1 MAAKTFVGYGD
12 AFRHPVT
19 GEFLWKYGTRIWF
32 PNVQMKIVQGK
43 RHQKSVGFK
52 TDQKITKFEIRQF
65 LTKVY
70 GLNVKKVCTLNYEP
84 KYGHAASWGN
94 KKSIKMRSSFK
105 KAYATLSDTPVKS
118 VVDKMDRHAQ
128 EIRTVC
134 EHARK
139 EVEAK
144 TENKATK
151 QKTNK
156 KQKKDNLEAPEA
168 GQKE

>member
-12 AFRHPVT
+12 AFRNPAT

-43 RHQKSVGFK
+43 RNQKSVGFK
-52 TDQKITKFEIRQF
+52 TDQKLTKFEISQF

-70 GLNVKKVCTLNYEP
+70 GLNVKKVCTLNYERQF
-84 KYGHAASWGN
+84 GHSASWGN
-94 KKSIKMRSSFK
+94 KKSIKMRSSYK

-118 VVDKMDRHAQ
+118 IINKMDRHAQ
-128 EIRTVC
+128 EIKIIC

-139 EVEAK
+139 EAEASQLETK
-144 TENKATK
+144 K
-151 QKTNK
+151 QKSNK
-156 KQKKDNLEAPEA
+156 KQKKENLEAPETV
-168 GQKE
+168 QKE

>member
-12 AFRHPVT
+12 AFRHPLT

-32 PNVQMKIVQGK
+32 PSAQMKIVQGK
-43 RHQKSVGFK
+43 RNQKSVAFK
-52 TDQKITKFEIRQF
+52 TDQKLTKFEIKQY
-65 LTKVY
+65 LSKVY

-84 KYGHAASWGN
+84 KFGHAASWGN

-118 VVDKMDRHAQ
+118 VVDKMDRHVQ
-128 EIRTVC
+128 QIKLIC

-139 EVEAK
+139 NMA
-144 TENKATK
+144 ENPETPKK
-151 QKTNK
+151 NK
-156 KQKKDNLEAPEA
+156 KP
-168 GQKE
+168 KEEKQVDGAEPGPKE